1 MVALPLLAVG
11 FSMKLV
17 AVAFVFCSVI
27 LILLILLQKGKGGG
41 LGAAFGGGMGGSL
54 LGSKTGDF
62 LTWVTIVLVGLFLVL
77 AVVMAKFYK
86 PTISGYGGET
96 VSSQS
101 QSTGTEMPSEGT
113 ETSSLGK
120 SEDTAKTDEQAPPPG
135 TGGST
140 D

>member
-11 FSMKLV
+11 FLMKLV
-17 AVAFVFCSVI
+17 AVAFIFCSVI
-27 LILLILLQKGKGGG
+27 LVLLILLQKGKGGG

-77 AVVMAKFYK
+77 AVVMGKFYR
-86 PTISGYGGET
+86 PTISSYGVET
-96 VSSQS
+96 VNSQS
-101 QSTGTEMPSEGT
+101 QSTGTEMPSGGT
-113 ETSSLGK
+113 GTSGPAK
-120 SEDTAKTDEQAPPPG
+120 SGDTSKTDEQVPPPE

-140 D
+140 N